1 MDRPKPVSRE
11 PMSQVSGL
19 RSTGGIY
26 RLDDELRAVH
36 WNAKTGRVRDAGVI
50 SEGQPGC
57 ASISL
62 EDFL

>member
-1 MDRPKPVSRE
+1 MDRPKTVSRE

-36 WNAKTGRVRDAGVI
+36 WTKTGRVRDAGVM
-50 SEGQPGC
+50 SEGKSGC